1 MNIGKLSK
9 SRIYETLKRVVS
21 KKKKKKIKNE

>member
-9 SRIYETLKRVVS
+9 NKIYENNKRKIN